1 MTRLPNLTLVLSIA
15 AVAATGCSA
24 EPTGVGGAPM
34 VVGRSAQP
42 SQAVPAQTAD
52 SSPLPSPEPLSA
64 DEAWAMLIPGD
75 PASISYR
82 SPAALMRASD
92 VVVLATMGELI
103 EGPDFTVTS
112 ETGRVDI
119 VHQASLTLKVERVIR
134 GTVKTREPGT
144 LTLRTWFGVGDP
156 GGYDYA
162 DTFASLAASPMSG
175 RGVFFLAN
183 MAALNTRSGGPP
195 DHPAADPYAYQ
206 IQGGQGF
213 LRDVGGRIEPPRL
226 SEDALFTMA
235 GRWQEDL
242 RGQPFDQAVRSLE
255 AIAAESP

>member
-1 MTRLPNLTLVLSIA
+1 MHRLRVLSLVAI
-15 AVAATGCSA
+15 VAAAAAGCTA
-24 EPTGVGGAPM
+24 APAGAGGAAAGGPSL
-34 VVGRSAQP
+34 RPSQSTPTQP
-42 SQAVPAQTAD
+42 SD
-52 SSPLPSPEPLSA
+52 PSPATSIEPLSA

-82 SPAALMRASD
+82 SPAALMRDAD
-92 VVVLATMGELI
+92 LVVVATTGELT
-103 EGPDFTVTS
+103 EGPDFTDEYGNV
-112 ETGRVDI
+112 I
-119 VHQASLTLKVERVIR
+119 HLASLTLNVERVLR

-144 LTLRTWFGVGDP
+144 LTLRTWLGVGDP

-162 DTFASLAASPMSG
+162 DTFASLATSPISG

-183 MAALNTRSGGPP
+183 MAALNTRMGGPP

-213 LRDVGGRIEPPRL
+213 LRDVGGRVEPPRL

-242 RGQPFDQAVRSLE
+242 RGQPFDALVRSLD
-255 AIAAESP
+255 AIAAETP

>member
-1 MTRLPNLTLVLSIA
+1 MTRRRDLALASILAIA
-15 AVAATGCSA
+15 AAGCSV
-24 EPTGVGGAPM
+24 EPAGGGSAPAVGIP
-34 VVGRSAQP
+34 SARP
-42 SQAVPAQTAD
+42 SQAAPPQPSD
-52 SSPLPSPEPLSA
+52 PSPAPSLAPLSA

-75 PASISYR
+75 PASVSYR
-82 SPAALMRASD
+82 SPAALMRDSD
-92 VVVLATMGELI
+92 VVVMATVGELTD
-103 EGPDFTVTS
+103 GPDFTTPGG
-112 ETGRVDI
+112 TGAGSI
-119 VHQASLTLKVERVIR
+119 VHLASLTLNVERVLR

-144 LTLRTWFGVGDP
+144 LTLRIWLGVGDP

-162 DTFASLAASPMSG
+162 DTFASLATSPISG

-183 MAALNTRSGGPP
+183 MAALNTRMGGPP

-213 LRDVGGRIEPPRL
+213 LRDVGDRVEPPRL

-242 RGQPFDQAVRSLE
+242 RGQPFDALVRSLD
-255 AIAAESP
+255 AIAAETP